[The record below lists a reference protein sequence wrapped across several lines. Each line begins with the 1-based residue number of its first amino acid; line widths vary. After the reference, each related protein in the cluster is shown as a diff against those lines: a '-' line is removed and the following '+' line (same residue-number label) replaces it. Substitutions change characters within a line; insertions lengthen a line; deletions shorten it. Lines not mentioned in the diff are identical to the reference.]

1 MDRFSHVVLLQ
12 QHACRKY
19 TGYSSIHSV
28 IPTKSARSTRDSMF
42 ATSVSS
48 TEFTLA
54 KPALHAAPPALAAAA
69 APPPPSVP
77 AATPQKKLFGRAADT
92 AALALATVAATPPPS
107 VLAATPQP
115 ECPGTG
121 AAVVEAAPIVPAQRV
136 WSKTELGQ
144 GATVPNSKVCGA
156 VEETF
161 FALFAPACPLS
172 RPDEPVRRRGQ
183 CERICRAL
191 ECLHRRQVQ
200 SCGRVAD
207 DQM

>member
-1 MDRFSHVVLLQ
+1 MQKIRRIF
-12 QHACRKY
+12 KY
-19 TGYSSIHSV
+19 SFCNSNTYH
-28 IPTKSARSTRDSMF
+28 KSARSTRDSMF

-136 WSKTELGQ
+136 WSKAELGQ
-144 GATVPNSKVCGA
+144 GATVPNSKVFGA
-156 VEETF
+156 VEET
-161 FALFAPACPLS
+161 PCTCMPSLS
-172 RPDEPVRRRGQ
+172 AR
-183 CERICRAL
+183 
-191 ECLHRRQVQ
+191 
-200 SCGRVAD
+200 
-207 DQM
+207 